1 MKWLEVLNPFKQSK
15 DNSQPDQAF
24 DKKEQETPPP
34 YSLQPSHHFGRHH
47 DILQTQKRYFFITC
61 FPSTKKIV

>member
-1 MKWLEVLNPFKQSK
+1 LKWLEVLNPFKQSK

-47 DILQTQKRYFFITC
+47 NILQT
-61 FPSTKKIV
+61 